1 VREIKITIGTDGS
14 VKIEAKGIKGASCK
28 TLTNQIEAALGR
40 VTTKTPTPEMFE
52 KPQPEKLKLGG
63 A

>member
-1 VREIKITIGTDGS
+1 MKEIAITVAADGS
-14 VKIEAKGIKGASCK
+14 VTTQVKGIKGASCK

-40 VTTKTPTPEMFE
+40 VKSNTATPEMFE

-63 A
+63 K